1 MPQQMQQQS
10 QIRRNGYKKNFIHL
24 EHLDQVSE
32 TIKSSLEEVYGRWQS
47 KEISDSLLV
56 AETVLLF
63 LKTLRPK
70 DFLGGPH
77 RQWEPNRLLP
87 EVIQIFDCL
96 SLRSIPLSVNR
107 TLVHWSLKKYPL
119 KLTFAPLT
127 TLEIIDLQSQGIRC
141 VTLPIDQKS
150 LKTYI
155 LEERDPF
162 SFILHDLIHADHF
175 FRDPVQTEQQRSFSK
190 LMSYHYRKN
199 TLGFYFKENVEFK
212 KQVDYLASD
221 MNAHII
227 HFIKYLKAIIDI
239 LFDQLKYD
247 KTSALKLFT
256 DLFEVLQPNRDQ
268 QLALIKINQPDFN
281 SENAESIINLFKTHH
296 HLITL

>member
-1 MPQQMQQQS
+1 MQQQS
-10 QIRRNGYKKNFIHL
+10 QLRRNGYKKNFIHVEQL
-24 EHLDQVSE
+24 ERISE
-32 TIKSSLEEVYGRWQS
+32 TVTAPLQGFYCRWQL
-47 KEISDSLLV
+47 KEISDCQLV
-56 AETVLLF
+56 AEIVLLF

-70 DFLGGPH
+70 DYRGGPH
-77 RQWEPNRLLP
+77 RQWELNPGLP
-87 EVIQIFDCL
+87 EVIQIFDKL

-107 TLVHWSLKKYPL
+107 TLVNWAMKKYPL

-127 TLEIIDLQSQGIRC
+127 TLEIVDLQCQGIRC
-141 VTLPIDQKS
+141 VTLPIDQRS

-162 SFILHDLIHADHF
+162 TFILHDLIHADHF
-175 FRDPVQTEQQRSFSK
+175 FRDPVQTEQQMYFSK
-190 LMSYHYRKN
+190 LMSYHYRIN
-199 TLGFYFKENVEFK
+199 TLDFYFKENEQFK

-239 LFDQLKYD
+239 LFDQRKYN
-247 KTSALKLFT
+247 KESAQKLFT
-256 DLFEVLQPNRDQ
+256 DLFAVLKPNDDQ
-268 QLALIKINQPDFN
+268 LIALNKINQLDF
-281 SENAESIINLFKTHH
+281 SLENAESIIMLFKTHH

>member
-1 MPQQMQQQS
+1 MQQQS

-24 EHLDQVSE
+24 EHLDKVSE
-32 TIKSSLEEVYGRWQS
+32 TVRASLEESCLRWQR
-47 KEISDSLLV
+47 KELSDCQLV

-77 RQWEPNRLLP
+77 RQWEPNPGLP
-87 EVIQIFDCL
+87 EVVQIFDRH

-107 TLVHWSLKKYPL
+107 TLVNWSMQKYPL
-119 KLTFAPLT
+119 QLTFAPLT
-127 TLEIIDLQSQGIRC
+127 TLEIIDLQCQGIRC

-175 FRDPVQTEQQRSFSK
+175 FRDPVQTEQQRSFSR
-190 LMSYHYRKN
+190 LMLYHYRKN
-199 TLGFYFKENVEFK
+199 TLDFYFKENLEFK

-227 HFIKYLKAIIDI
+227 HFIKYLRAIIDI
-239 LFDQLKYD
+239 LFDQQNYGKEA
-247 KTSALKLFT
+247 SMKLFI
-256 DLFEVLQPNRDQ
+256 DLFEVLQPKDDHRI
-268 QLALIKINQPDFN
+268 ALTKINQPDFN
-281 SENAESIINLFKTHH
+281 LENAESIIALFKMNH